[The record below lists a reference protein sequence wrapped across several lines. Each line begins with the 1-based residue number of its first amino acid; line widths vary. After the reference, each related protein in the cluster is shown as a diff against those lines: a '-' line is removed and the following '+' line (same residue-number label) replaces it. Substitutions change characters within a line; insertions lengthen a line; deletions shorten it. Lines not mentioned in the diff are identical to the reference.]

1 MNNKFE
7 LNRIAKAFMLA
18 GAVGIAPGIALAA
31 VMTGSQTGSDITL
44 EDSTTL
50 IGDRSSGDGLYGI
63 LVPGGTKGTVAV
75 GSGTAISVED
85 ADHYAKGILL
95 KGADSSFTA
104 NKLILNVSG
113 KTATGIELSGNKTSA
128 ALGSGSLVNV
138 VTTNGFAEGAVIKN
152 TSSLQAD
159 NLQITTQGDSAIAL
173 HINGYGSSADIGSGS
188 SINTNGTNSYGIQID
203 ALTGTEDSGAASL
216 KADALT
222 INTLGASSQGINIQA
237 NSTADLGN
245 NSTIITTGDTSAGI
259 WSLGELNA
267 DHLAVSTSGPSSA
280 GVSIRGN
287 GVATIGAGSVISSAQ
302 TGAIV
307 AMGDTATINFI
318 GSEEERNT
326 LLSAGSYGASAQS
339 AGAVVNLQNT
349 DITIKSV
356 NVVGRGLWATNGGI
370 INGDALTITGS
381 TNSHGVYAIADGKVN
396 LTGDLAIDMG
406 SPDGV
411 AMIAPYAEGYAPGV
425 ISANGKMDITG
436 SVVSMDGLVDLSF
449 AADSLWSGAAAS
461 HNINSGH
468 LNVSLTGSTWKVSQS
483 SNLDNLQMR
492 NSLIDL
498 TAATDND
505 SYSTLNIANL
515 SGSGDFALRTNL
527 VGDGNGV
534 NNIGDK
540 IVVTN
545 SSAGNYGLTIQN
557 RGSAITTGDE
567 VLTVVETP
575 DGVATF
581 RGNSDVELGGY
592 VYTVNKQG
600 NNWVLSSP
608 KPEVPA
614 DDPTVTPGD
623 SAGTLPTTP
632 ADSGALPA
640 DSGNIP
646 PASGNSGAE
655 PGSAS
660 SASGKPAITSTAN
673 AGANFLNIGYL
684 MNYAETQTLLQRMGD
699 VRQGKTG
706 GNVWLRGIDGRFS
719 GFNNGKLSHFS
730 MNYTGYQFG
739 VDKRLSEQVPVY
751 LGLFM
756 GVTEG
761 SPHYKNGDGDTKS
774 ESFGFYGTWLNDA
787 GFYVDGVMKFN
798 RLRNQFS
805 VFDTQNNRVTG
816 NGVSSGLSASLE
828 AGKKFSFSDG
838 SAGFY
843 LEPQLQ
849 LTAGHQDGASLR
861 ASNGLNINLS
871 SYKSLLG
878 RASVLAGYEVNQSD
892 YKLNTY
898 VKTGMLREY
907 GGDASYKLNGSYE
920 RLSFQ
925 GNGWNNGIG
934 VSAQMSSHT
943 LFLEA
948 DMVDGNRFNQRQVN
962 AGYRFS
968 F

>member
-1 MNNKFE
+1 MNNTFE
-7 LNRIAKAFMLA
+7 LSRIAKALLLA
-18 GAVGIAPGIALAA
+18 SGMGIVPGMALAA
-31 VMTGSQTGSDITL
+31 AIVGSQKGSDIIL
-44 EDSTTL
+44 EDATTL
-50 IGDRSSGDGLYGI
+50 IGDTSSGDGFYGI
-63 LVPGGTKGTVAV
+63 IVPAGTPGTVAA
-75 GSGTAISVED
+75 GSGSTISVD
-85 ADHYAKGILL
+85 DPNNYAKGIFI
-95 KGADSSFTA
+95 KADSSSFTA
-104 NKLILNVSG
+104 DKLTLTVSG
-113 KTATGIELSGNKTSA
+113 KTAVGMDLSGKKVSA
-128 ALGSGSLVNV
+128 DLGSGSSVSIV
-138 VTTNGFAEGAVIKN
+138 GTGTGFAEGIAVSNASTLKAN
-152 TSSLQAD
+152 A
-159 NLQITTQGDSAIAL
+159 LQITTQGDKGIAL
-173 HINGYGSSADIGSGS
+173 HISGGDSSADLGDGGSIYTTGDNSHGIRVDTLIGVADEDVPNLQANALTIKTIG
-188 SINTNGTNSYGIQID
+188 NRSYGID
-203 ALTGTEDSGAASL
+203 
-216 KADALT
+216 
-222 INTLGASSQGINIQA
+222 IQA
-237 NSTADLGN
+237 NGKVDLGS
-245 NSTIITTGDTSAGI
+245 NSTIITTADTSAGI
-259 WSLGELNA
+259 WSLGELTA
-267 DHLAVSTSGPSSA
+267 DHLAVSTSGVDSA
-280 GVSIRGN
+280 GISVRGN
-287 GVATIGAGSVISSAQ
+287 GVANIGAGSVISSAQ

-307 AMGDTATINFI
+307 AMGDSATINFL

-326 LLSAGSYGASAQS
+326 LKSAGYGASAQS
-339 AGAVVNLQNT
+339 AGAVINLQNT
-349 DITIKSV
+349 DIAINSV
-356 NVVGRGLWATNGGI
+356 NVIGRGLWATNGGL
-370 INGDALTITGS
+370 INGDGVTITGS
-381 TNSHGVYAIADGKVN
+381 ANSYGVYAIADGKVN
-396 LTGDLAIDMG
+396 LTGDLTIKME
-406 SPDGV
+406 SPDGI
-411 AMIAPYAEGYAPGV
+411 AMVTPYVEGYAPGV
-425 ISANGKMDITG
+425 ISADGKMNITG
-436 SVVSMDGLVDLSF
+436 SVVSEDGLIDLRF
-449 AADSLWSGAAAS
+449 AAGSLWSGAAES
-461 HNINSGH
+461 DNVNDGH
-468 LNVSLTGSTWKVSQS
+468 LNVSLTDSTWNVSQS

-492 NSLIDL
+492 NSLVDL
-498 TAATDND
+498 TAATDNET
-505 SYSTLNIANL
+505 YSTLTIANL

-527 VGDGNGV
+527 VGDGDGV

-545 SSAGNYGLTIQN
+545 SSAGDYGLTIQN
-557 RGSAITTGDE
+557 RGSAVTTGNE
-567 VLTVVETP
+567 VLTVVETT

-614 DDPTVTPGD
+614 EDPAAAA
-623 SAGTLPTTP
+623 SADG
-632 ADSGALPA
+632 GALPA
-640 DSGNIP
+640 TPANNSGLT
-646 PASGNSGAE
+646 PASGNAGTNQNSGAT
-655 PGSAS
+655 G
-660 SASGKPAITSTAN
+660 GKPAITSTAN

-706 GNVWLRGIDGRFS
+706 GNVWLRGMDGRFS
-719 GFNNGKLSHFS
+719 GFDNGKLSHFS

-739 VDKRLSEQVPVY
+739 VDKRLSEEVPVY

-774 ESFGFYGTWLNDA
+774 ESFGFYSTWLNDA

-798 RLRNQFS
+798 RIRNQFN
-805 VFDTQNNRVTG
+805 VFDTQNNRVAG

-828 AGKKFSFSDG
+828 AGKKFSFSDR

-849 LTAGHQDGASLR
+849 LTAGHQDGTSLR
-861 ASNGLNINLS
+861 ASNGLNIDLS

-907 GGDASYKLNGSYE
+907 GGDATYKLNGSQE

-934 VSAQMSSHT
+934 VSAQMSNHT